1 MPQPETLRS
10 TVKDPVPPKWTL
22 VRRTFQALTYPEFR
36 VLWCGAFVS
45 TVGTWMQKVAQSWLV
60 FTLTGSAFLLGF
72 DSFLGEVPVL
82 LFSLIGGVV
91 ADRMDRRK
99 LLLTSQ
105 YLQMTFAVTLASLIY
120 FDRVSVWHILLLSFL
135 TGTVQAFGGPA
146 YQSLIPTLVEKKD
159 ISNAIALNSIQ
170 FNLAR
175 IIGPVVA
182 GFAFAGLGAAACF
195 LLNGVSFLAVIFS
208 LSSFK
213 SRTILP
219 ESHGKLLDELRTGL
233 SFVRRQ
239 PVLLTL
245 SFLAFCS
252 TFFGVPLITML
263 PVFAKDVFHLGP
275 RGYSGLLSCTGVGAV
290 IGALVVAALGNFPKK
305 GRVAL
310 ALQLFFGAMVILFS
324 FSPALWLS
332 LMALLL
338 AGIAL
343 VAVFALMSSLVQLQ
357 VPESMRGRVVS
368 IYMMAFRGGTPLGSL
383 ATGFLVSHFSPS
395 WVLAGNGVILCLVGG
410 TFLLLQHRV
419 QLD

>member
-1 MPQPETLRS
+1 MPQADNSRPTGEN
-10 TVKDPVPPKWTL
+10 PVVAKSTL

-72 DSFLGEVPVL
+72 DSFLGDVPIL

-91 ADRMDRRK
+91 ADRMDRRR

-105 YLQMTFAVTLASLIY
+105 YLQMAFALTLAALIY

-135 TGTVQAFGGPA
+135 TGTAQAFGGPA

-182 GFAFAGLGAAACF
+182 GLAFTALGAAACF

-213 SRTILP
+213 SRDSPDP
-219 ESHGKLLDELRTGL
+219 EARGKLLDELRTGL

-239 PVLLTL
+239 PVSSGVEFPGVLQHLLRRAADHHAAGVCKGCL
-245 SFLAFCS
+245 SPGAERIQRLARVHRRRRSDWSLGRRRLGELPEQREKLRWRSSFCS
-252 TFFGVPLITML
+252 VPWSFFS
-263 PVFAKDVFHLGP
+263 
-275 RGYSGLLSCTGVGAV
+275 RS
-290 IGALVVAALGNFPKK
+290 
-305 GRVAL
+305 
-310 ALQLFFGAMVILFS
+310 LQRFG
-324 FSPALWLS
+324 
-332 LMALLL
+332 
-338 AGIAL
+338 
-343 VAVFALMSSLVQLQ
+343 
-357 VPESMRGRVVS
+357 
-368 IYMMAFRGGTPLGSL
+368 
-383 ATGFLVSHFSPS
+383 
-395 WVLAGNGVILCLVGG
+395 
-410 TFLLLQHRV
+410 
-419 QLD
+419 

>member
-1 MPQPETLRS
+1 MPQAQNSQPAGENPVVEKSTLY
-10 TVKDPVPPKWTL
+10 
-22 VRRTFQALTYPEFR
+22 RRTFQALTYPEFR

-72 DSFLGEVPVL
+72 DSFLGEVPIL

-91 ADRMDRRK
+91 ADRMDRRR
-99 LLLTSQ
+99 LLLSSQ
-105 YLQMTFAVTLASLIY
+105 YLQMTFALTLAALIH
-120 FDRVSVWHILLLSFL
+120 FDRVRVWQILLLSFL

-146 YQSLIPTLVEKKD
+146 YQSLIPTLVAKKD

-175 IIGPVVA
+175 IVGPVLA
-182 GFAFAGLGAAACF
+182 GLALSALGAAACF

-208 LSSFK
+208 LSSLK
-213 SRTILP
+213 SRTVLP
-219 ESHGKLLDELRTGL
+219 ETHGKLFDELRSGL
-233 SFVRRQ
+233 SFVRQQ

-263 PVFAKDVFHLGP
+263 PVFARDVFHLGP
-275 RGYSGLLSCTGVGAV
+275 RGYSGLLACTGVGAV
-290 IGALVVAALGNFPKK
+290 IGALVVAALGNFPNK
-305 GRVAL
+305 GKL
-310 ALQLFFGAMVILFS
+310 ALVLQVVFGVMAILFS
-324 FSPALWLS
+324 FSPVLWLS
-332 LMALLL
+332 LTALLL

-343 VAVFALMSSLVQLQ
+343 VAVFALMTSLVQLR

-383 ATGFLVSHFSPS
+383 ATGFLASHLSPA
-395 WVLAGNGVILCLVGG
+395 WVLAGNGLMMCLIGG
-410 TFLLLQHRV
+410 TFLLIWQRV
-419 QLD
+419 RLD

>member
-1 MPQPETLRS
+1 MPQLDNSRATVENPVVAKS
-10 TVKDPVPPKWTL
+10 TI

-45 TVGTWMQKVAQSWLV
+45 AVGTWMQKVAQSWLV

-72 DSFLGEVPVL
+72 DSFLGDVPIL

-91 ADRMDRRK
+91 ADRMDRRR

-105 YLQMTFAVTLASLIY
+105 YLQMTFALTLAVLIY

-135 TGTVQAFGGPA
+135 TGTAQAFGGPA

-175 IIGPVVA
+175 ILGPVLA
-182 GFAFAGLGAAACF
+182 GLAFTALGAAACF

-213 SRTILP
+213 SRIIPP
-219 ESHGKLLDELRTGL
+219 ESPGKLLDELRTGL
-233 SFVRRQ
+233 SFVRGQ
-239 PVLLTL
+239 PALQAL

-252 TFFGVPLITML
+252 TLFGVPLITML
-263 PVFAKDVFHLGP
+263 PVFARDVFHLGP
-275 RGYSGLLSCTGVGAV
+275 RGYSGLLACTGVGAV
-290 IGALVVAALGNFPKK
+290 IGALVVAALGNFPDK
-305 GRVAL
+305 GKVAL
-310 ALQLFFGAMVILFS
+310 VLQLLFGAMVIVFS
-324 FSPALWLS
+324 FSPVLWLS
-332 LMALLL
+332 LTALLL

-343 VAVFALMSSLVQLQ
+343 VAVFALITSLVQLQ
-357 VPESMRGRVVS
+357 APEAMRGRVVS
-368 IYMMAFRGGTPLGSL
+368 IYMVAFRGGTPLGSL
-383 ATGFLVSHFSPS
+383 ATGFLVSQLSPS
-395 WVLAGNGVILCLVGG
+395 WVLAGNGLMMCLVGG
-410 TFLLLQHRV
+410 TFLLMRQKV

>member
-1 MPQPETLRS
+1 MPQAENSQPAGENPVVAKSTLI
-10 TVKDPVPPKWTL
+10 
-22 VRRTFQALTYPEFR
+22 RRTFQALTYPEFR

-60 FTLTGSAFLLGF
+60 FTLTGSALLLGF
-72 DSFLGEVPVL
+72 DSFLGELPIL

-91 ADRMDRRK
+91 ADRMDRRR

-105 YLQMTFAVTLASLIY
+105 YLQMTFALTLAALIY
-120 FDRVSVWHILLLSFL
+120 FDKVSVWQILLLSFL
-135 TGTVQAFGGPA
+135 TGSAQAFGGPA

-175 IIGPVVA
+175 IIGPVTA
-182 GFAFAGLGAAACF
+182 GLAFTALGAAACF
-195 LLNGVSFLAVIFS
+195 LLNGISFLAVIFS

-213 SRTILP
+213 SLAVP
-219 ESHGKLLDELRTGL
+219 NEVHGKLLDELRSGL
-233 SFVRRQ
+233 SFVRSQ
-239 PVLLTL
+239 PILMTL

-275 RGYSGLLSCTGVGAV
+275 RGYSGLLACTGIGAV
-290 IGALVVAALGNFPKK
+290 IGALVVAALGNFSNK
-305 GRVAL
+305 GRIAL
-310 ALQLFFGAMVILFS
+310 ALQVVFGAMAILFS
-324 FSPALWLS
+324 FSPILWLS
-332 LMALLL
+332 LTALLL

-343 VAVFALMSSLVQLQ
+343 VAVFALMTSLVQLQ

-383 ATGFLVSHFSPS
+383 TTGFLVSHWSPS
-395 WVLAGNGVILCLVGG
+395 WVLAGNGLIMCLVGT
-410 TFLLLQHRV
+410 TFLLLRQRV
-419 QLD
+419 RLD

>member
-1 MPQPETLRS
+1 MPHTDKSGPAGE
-10 TVKDPVPPKWTL
+10 DPVLLKSTL
-22 VRRTFQALTYPEFR
+22 FRRTFQALTYPEFQ

-72 DSFLGEVPVL
+72 DSFLGEVPIL

-91 ADRMDRRK
+91 ADRMDRRR

-105 YLQMTFAVTLASLIY
+105 YLQMTFALTLAALIY
-120 FDRVSVWHILLLSFL
+120 FDRVSVWQILLLSFL
-135 TGTVQAFGGPA
+135 TGTAQSFGGPA
-146 YQSLIPTLVEKKD
+146 YQSLIPTLVAKKD

-175 IIGPVVA
+175 IVGPVLA
-182 GFAFAGLGAAACF
+182 GLAFTALGAAACF

-208 LSSFK
+208 LSSFT
-213 SRTILP
+213 SRMVLP
-219 ESHGKLLDELRTGL
+219 ESRGKLFDELRSGL
-233 SFVRRQ
+233 LFVRQQ

-263 PVFAKDVFHLGP
+263 PVFARDVFHLGP
-275 RGYSGLLSCTGVGAV
+275 RGYSGLLACTGVGAV
-290 IGALVVAALGNFPKK
+290 IGALVVAALGNFPNK
-305 GRVAL
+305 GKIAL
-310 ALQLFFGAMVILFS
+310 VLQVVFGAMAILFS
-324 FSPALWLS
+324 FSPVLWLS
-332 LMALLL
+332 LAALLL

-343 VAVFALMSSLVQLQ
+343 VAVFALMTSLVQLR

-368 IYMMAFRGGTPLGSL
+368 IYMVAFRGGTPLGSL
-383 ATGFLVSHFSPS
+383 ATGFLASHLSPA
-395 WVLAGNGVILCLVGG
+395 WVLAGNGLMMCLIGG
-410 TFLLLQHRV
+410 SFLLLRQRV

>member
-1 MPQPETLRS
+1 MAVKSTL
-10 TVKDPVPPKWTL
+10 L
-22 VRRTFQALTYPEFR
+22 RRTFQALTYPEFR

-72 DSFLGEVPVL
+72 DSFLGEVPIL
-82 LFSLIGGVV
+82 LFSLAGGVV
-91 ADRMDRRK
+91 ADRMDRRR

-105 YLQMTFAVTLASLIY
+105 YLQMAFALTLAALIY
-120 FDRVSVWHILLLSFL
+120 FNRVSVWHILLLSFL

-175 IIGPVVA
+175 IIGPVLA
-182 GFAFAGLGAAACF
+182 GLAFTALGAAACF

-213 SRTILP
+213 SRTVPP
-219 ESHGKLLDELRTGL
+219 ESRGKLLDELRTGL
-233 SFVRRQ
+233 SYVRSQ

-252 TFFGVPLITML
+252 TLFGVPLITML

-275 RGYSGLLSCTGVGAV
+275 RGYSGLLACTGIGAV
-290 IGALVVAALGNFPKK
+290 IGALVVAALGNFPNK

-310 ALQLFFGAMVILFS
+310 VLQVLFGAMVIIFS
-324 FSPALWLS
+324 LSSALWLS
-332 LMALLL
+332 LIALLL

-343 VAVFALMSSLVQLQ
+343 VAVFALISSLVQLRA
-357 VPESMRGRVVS
+357 PEAMRGRVVS

-383 ATGFLVSHFSPS
+383 ATGFLVSHLSPS
-395 WVLAGNGVILCLVGG
+395 WVLAGNGLIMCLVGG
-410 TFLLLQHRV
+410 TFLLLRQRV

>member
-1 MPQPETLRS
+1 MPQIDNSPATGEN
-10 TVKDPVPPKWTL
+10 PVVAKSTL

-72 DSFLGEVPVL
+72 DSFLGDLPIL

-91 ADRMDRRK
+91 ADRMDRRR

-105 YLQMTFAVTLASLIY
+105 YLQMTFALTLAALIY
-120 FDRVSVWHILLLSFL
+120 FEKVSVWHILLLSFL
-135 TGTVQAFGGPA
+135 TGSAQAFGGPA

-175 IIGPVVA
+175 IIGPVIA
-182 GFAFAGLGAAACF
+182 GLAFTALGAAACF
-195 LLNGVSFLAVIFS
+195 MLNGVSFLAVIFS
-208 LSSFK
+208 LSSLK
-213 SRTILP
+213 SRTLP
-219 ESHGKLLDELRTGL
+219 NETRGKLLEELRSGL
-233 SFVRRQ
+233 SFVRCQ
-239 PVLLTL
+239 PTLITL

-275 RGYSGLLSCTGVGAV
+275 RGYSGLLACTGVGAV

-305 GRVAL
+305 GKVAL
-310 ALQLFFGAMVILFS
+310 TLQVLFGAMVILFS
-324 FSPALWLS
+324 LSPVLWLS
-332 LMALLL
+332 LTALLL

-343 VAVFALMSSLVQLQ
+343 VAVFALMTSLVQLQ

-368 IYMMAFRGGTPLGSL
+368 IYMTAFRGGTPLGSL
-383 ATGFLVSHFSPS
+383 ATGFLVSHWSPS
-395 WVLAGNGVILCLVGG
+395 WVLAGNGLVMCAVGT
-410 TFLLLQHRV
+410 TFLLLRQRV
-419 QLD
+419 RLD

>member
-1 MPQPETLRS
+1 
-10 TVKDPVPPKWTL
+10 
-22 VRRTFQALTYPEFR
+22 
-36 VLWCGAFVS
+36 
-45 TVGTWMQKVAQSWLV
+45 MQKVAQSWLV

-72 DSFLGEVPVL
+72 DSFLGDVPIL
-82 LFSLIGGVV
+82 LFSLIGGVA
-91 ADRMDRRK
+91 ADRMDRRR

-105 YLQMTFAVTLASLIY
+105 YLQMAFALTLAALIY

-135 TGTVQAFGGPA
+135 TGTAQAFGGPA

-175 IIGPVVA
+175 IIGPVLA
-182 GFAFAGLGAAACF
+182 GLAFTALGAAACF

-213 SRTILP
+213 SRTVPP
-219 ESHGKLLDELRTGL
+219 ECPGKLLDELRTGL
-233 SFVRRQ
+233 SYVRGQ
-239 PVLLTL
+239 PALQDL

-275 RGYSGLLSCTGVGAV
+275 RGYSGLMACTGVGAV
-290 IGALVVAALGNFPKK
+290 IGALVVAALGNFPNK
-305 GRVAL
+305 GKVAL
-310 ALQLFFGAMVILFS
+310 ALQLLFGAMVILFS
-324 FSPALWLS
+324 FSPVLWLS
-332 LMALLL
+332 LTALLL

-343 VAVFALMSSLVQLQ
+343 VAVFALITSLVQLQ
-357 VPESMRGRVVS
+357 APEAMRGRVVS
-368 IYMMAFRGGTPLGSL
+368 IYMVAFRGGTPLGSL
-383 ATGFLVSHFSPS
+383 ATGFLASQLSPS
-395 WVLAGNGVILCLVGG
+395 WVLAGNGLMMCLVGG
-410 TFLLLQHRV
+410 TFLLLRQRV

>member
-1 MPQPETLRS
+1 
-10 TVKDPVPPKWTL
+10 
-22 VRRTFQALTYPEFR
+22 
-36 VLWCGAFVS
+36 
-45 TVGTWMQKVAQSWLV
+45 MQKVAQSWLV

-72 DSFLGEVPVL
+72 DSFLGEVPIL

-91 ADRMDRRK
+91 ADRMDRRR

-105 YLQMTFAVTLASLIY
+105 YIQMTIALTLAALIY
-120 FDRVSVWHILLLSFL
+120 FDRVSVWQILLLSFL
-135 TGTVQAFGGPA
+135 TGTAQSFGGPA
-146 YQSLIPTLVEKKD
+146 YQSLIPTLVAKKD

-175 IIGPVVA
+175 IVGPVLA
-182 GFAFAGLGAAACF
+182 GFAFTALGAAACF

-213 SRTILP
+213 SRIVLAENP
-219 ESHGKLLDELRTGL
+219 GKLLDELRSGL
-233 SFVRRQ
+233 SFVRQQ

-263 PVFAKDVFHLGP
+263 PVFARDVFHLGP
-275 RGYSGLLSCTGVGAV
+275 RGYSGLLACTGVGAV
-290 IGALVVAALGNFPKK
+290 IGALVVAALGNFPNK
-305 GRVAL
+305 GKIALVLQVA
-310 ALQLFFGAMVILFS
+310 FGAMAILFS
-324 FSPALWLS
+324 FSAVLWLS
-332 LMALLL
+332 LAALLL

-343 VAVFALMSSLVQLQ
+343 VAVFALMTSLVQLR

-368 IYMMAFRGGTPLGSL
+368 IYMVAFRGGTPLGSL
-383 ATGFLVSHFSPS
+383 ATGFLASYLSPS
-395 WVLAGNGVILCLVGG
+395 WVLAGNGLMMCLIGG
-410 TFLLLQHRV
+410 TFLLMRQRV

>member
-1 MPQPETLRS
+1 MAVKSTL
-10 TVKDPVPPKWTL
+10 L
-22 VRRTFQALTYPEFR
+22 RRTFQALTYPEFR

-72 DSFLGEVPVL
+72 DSFLGEVPIL
-82 LFSLIGGVV
+82 LFSLAGGVV
-91 ADRMDRRK
+91 ADRMDRRR

-105 YLQMTFAVTLASLIY
+105 YLQMAFALTLAALIY
-120 FDRVSVWHILLLSFL
+120 FNRVSVWHILLLSFL

-175 IIGPVVA
+175 IIGPVLA
-182 GFAFAGLGAAACF
+182 GLAFTALGAAACF

-213 SRTILP
+213 SRTVPP
-219 ESHGKLLDELRTGL
+219 ESRGKLLDELRTGL
-233 SFVRRQ
+233 SYVRRQ

-275 RGYSGLLSCTGVGAV
+275 RGYSGLLACTGIGAV
-290 IGALVVAALGNFPKK
+290 IGALVVATLGNFPNK

-310 ALQLFFGAMVILFS
+310 VLQVLFGAMVIIFS
-324 FSPALWLS
+324 LSSALWLS
-332 LMALLL
+332 LIALLL

-343 VAVFALMSSLVQLQ
+343 VAVFALISSLVQLRA
-357 VPESMRGRVVS
+357 PEAMRGRVVS

-383 ATGFLVSHFSPS
+383 ATGFLVSHLSPS
-395 WVLAGNGVILCLVGG
+395 WVLAGNGLIMCLVGG
-410 TFLLLQHRV
+410 TFLLLRQRV

>member
-1 MPQPETLRS
+1 MRRADNSQPTGENPVVAKATL
-10 TVKDPVPPKWTL
+10 L
-22 VRRTFQALTYPEFR
+22 RRTFQALTYPEFR

-60 FTLTGSAFLLGF
+60 FTLTGSPFLLGF
-72 DSFLGEVPVL
+72 DSFLGELPIL

-91 ADRMDRRK
+91 ADRMERRR

-105 YLQMTFAVTLASLIY
+105 YLQMTFALTLAALIY

-135 TGTVQAFGGPA
+135 TGSAQSFGGPA

-182 GFAFAGLGAAACF
+182 GLAFTALGAAACF
-195 LLNGVSFLAVIFS
+195 LLNGISFLAVIFS

-213 SRTILP
+213 SRAVP
-219 ESHGKLLDELRTGL
+219 NEARGKLLDELRTGI
-233 SFVRRQ
+233 SFVQSQ
-239 PVLLTL
+239 PALITL

-275 RGYSGLLSCTGVGAV
+275 RGYSGLLACTGVGAV
-290 IGALVVAALGNFPKK
+290 TGALVVAALGNFSNK
-305 GRVAL
+305 GRIAL
-310 ALQLFFGAMVILFS
+310 GLQVFFGAMVILFS
-324 FSPALWLS
+324 LSPVLWLS
-332 LMALLL
+332 LTALLL

-343 VAVFALMSSLVQLQ
+343 VAVFAFMTSLVQLQ

-383 ATGFLVSHFSPS
+383 TTGFLVSHWSPS
-395 WVLAGNGVILCLVGG
+395 WVLAGNGLVMCVVGT
-410 TFLLLQHRV
+410 TFLLLRQRV
-419 QLD
+419 RLD

>member
-1 MPQPETLRS
+1 MAVKSTL
-10 TVKDPVPPKWTL
+10 L
-22 VRRTFQALTYPEFR
+22 RRTFQALTYPEFR

-72 DSFLGEVPVL
+72 DSFLGEVPIL
-82 LFSLIGGVV
+82 LFSLAGGVV
-91 ADRMDRRK
+91 ADRMDRRR

-105 YLQMTFAVTLASLIY
+105 YLQMAFALTLAALIY
-120 FDRVSVWHILLLSFL
+120 FNRVSVWHILLLSFL

-175 IIGPVVA
+175 IIGPVLA
-182 GFAFAGLGAAACF
+182 GLAFTALGAAACF

-213 SRTILP
+213 SRTVPP
-219 ESHGKLLDELRTGL
+219 ESRGKLLDELRTGL
-233 SFVRRQ
+233 SYVRRQ

-275 RGYSGLLSCTGVGAV
+275 RGYSGLLACTGVGAV
-290 IGALVVAALGNFPKK
+290 IGALVVAALGNFPNK

-310 ALQLFFGAMVILFS
+310 VLQVLFGAMVIIFS
-324 FSPALWLS
+324 LSSALWLS
-332 LMALLL
+332 LIALLL

-343 VAVFALMSSLVQLQ
+343 VAVFALISSLVQLGA
-357 VPESMRGRVVS
+357 PEAMRGRVVS

-383 ATGFLVSHFSPS
+383 ATGFLVSHLSPS
-395 WVLAGNGVILCLVGG
+395 WVLAGNGLIMCLVGG
-410 TFLLLQHRV
+410 IFLLLRQKV